1 MLNLTF
7 TFQQGKRIEKIGKLE
22 ESREMREYQSC
33 LLKTNPKWG
42 PTQVQRD
49 LSPIWGVKLCL
60 ISVWWGMINVEA
72 TLQACARWSDILF
85 YQDLKKK
92 IVLYS
97 MQNPGELV
105 IFTVVSRK
113 KKSPTMCCKVLC
125 CNAFRDFCKFYLPS
139 LLQIV
144 QIGEIFCNS
153 PRTGTSYNLSQCLE
167 LRYYSG
173 EVDLGELYHLYQDI
187 IYFVSIRKK

>member
-1 MLNLTF
+1 
-7 TFQQGKRIEKIGKLE
+7 
-22 ESREMREYQSC
+22 MREYQSC

-92 IVLYS
+92 NCFLFHAES
-97 MQNPGELV
+97 WRTGNLHCCKQ
-105 IFTVVSRK
+105 K

>member
-1 MLNLTF
+1 
-7 TFQQGKRIEKIGKLE
+7 
-22 ESREMREYQSC
+22 
-33 LLKTNPKWG
+33 
-42 PTQVQRD
+42 
-49 LSPIWGVKLCL
+49 
-60 ISVWWGMINVEA
+60 
-72 TLQACARWSDILF
+72 
-85 YQDLKKK
+85 
-92 IVLYS
+92 

-105 IFTVVSRK
+105 IFTVVNRK

>member
-7 TFQQGKRIEKIGKLE
+7 TFQQGKRIEKIGRLE

-85 YQDLKKK
+85 CQDLKKK
-92 IVLYS
+92 MFFS

-105 IFTVVSRK
+105 IFTVVNR
-113 KKSPTMCCKVLC
+113 KKSPTMCCKLLC
-125 CNAFRDFCKFYLPS
+125 CNAFRDLNCTSVNFIYPVYCK
-139 LLQIV
+139 
-144 QIGEIFCNS
+144 
-153 PRTGTSYNLSQCLE
+153 LS
-167 LRYYSG
+167 R
-173 EVDLGELYHLYQDI
+173 
-187 IYFVSIRKK
+187 

>member
-1 MLNLTF
+1 MSDFCLVRDDQCRSHFASMCKVIWYSIL
-7 TFQQGKRIEKIGKLE
+7 
-22 ESREMREYQSC
+22 SRFE
-33 LLKTNPKWG
+33 
-42 PTQVQRD
+42 
-49 LSPIWGVKLCL
+49 
-60 ISVWWGMINVEA
+60 
-72 TLQACARWSDILF
+72 
-85 YQDLKKK
+85 KK
-92 IVLYS
+92 IVFFHAESWRTGNLHCCK
-97 MQNPGELV
+97 Q
-105 IFTVVSRK
+105 K

-187 IYFVSIRKK
+187 IYFVSIRKKLSLICSCWIYHQCRISDY